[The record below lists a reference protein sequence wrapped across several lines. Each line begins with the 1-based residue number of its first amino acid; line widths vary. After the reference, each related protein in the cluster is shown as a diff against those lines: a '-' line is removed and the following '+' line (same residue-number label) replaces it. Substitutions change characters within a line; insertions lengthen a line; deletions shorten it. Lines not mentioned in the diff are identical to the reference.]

1 MIAHCG
7 KMTATAIK
15 KQVDNY
21 LPLLTIKQQE
31 LVLDMIKNLLHL
43 DTEAKKIT
51 KKQYNKELKQA
62 SDRIEKGDLISH
74 QDALNEISNW

>member
-1 MIAHCG
+1 
-7 KMTATAIK
+7 MTATAIK

>member
-1 MIAHCG
+1 
-7 KMTATAIK
+7 MTASAIK

-51 KKQYNKELKQA
+51 RKQYNKELKQA
-62 SDRIEKGDLISH
+62 SDRIEKGDFISH

>member
-1 MIAHCG
+1 
-7 KMTATAIK
+7 MTATAIK

-62 SDRIEKGDLISH
+62 SDRIEKGDFISP